1 MNSNQKIDRVLGRV
15 LGSLLL
21 ALPLAGSLACA
32 GSSTVALPNSL
43 GRGAPAGTASLA
55 PSSGAAPETLPA
67 VDRAASAVAVQAVE
81 KALPRLRG
89 VAPDEQLRTLRWMLS
104 VGDDSRLVFLFDDLR
119 DAREEPLERRAATAR
134 QRLEELAGDLE
145 RAGHRAPEPDSEV
158 ARIDPNA
165 PAPNYFPPSMIQD
178 LERRKNADPE
188 AARALEEALRTS
200 PRGSRPPGR

>member
-1 MNSNQKIDRVLGRV
+1 MNSQQKITRVLGN
-15 LGSLLL
+15 LLL
-21 ALPLAGSLACA
+21 AVALAGSVACA
-32 GSSTVALPNSL
+32 SNSTVARPNSL
-43 GRGAPAGTASLA
+43 GPGVTGASLA
-55 PSSGAAPETLPA
+55 PAIGAPAVSADVPA
-67 VDRAASAVAVQAVE
+67 VDRAASAAAVQAVE
-81 KALPRLRG
+81 KALPQLRG
-89 VAPDEQLRTLRWMLS
+89 VAPDDQLRTLRWMLS

-119 DAREEPLERRAATAR
+119 DARDEPLERRAATAR

-145 RAGHRAPEPDSEV
+145 RAGHRAPEPDAEV

-188 AARALEEALRTS
+188 AARALEEILRTS